1 MKTKMHA
8 RVEDGK
14 IVQGPAVL
22 PENFFSKELKNS
34 EVSQMSVVNA
44 GWLPIIDNS
53 TEVDFK
59 KFAVSADFKM
69 EIFSDRIVKTH
80 KIKEFPPEFIEAYN
94 NRVNAL
100 KGQSND

>member
-1 MKTKMHA
+1 MKIKMHA

-22 PENFFSKELKNS
+22 PENFFSKEDKNS
-34 EVSQMSVVNA
+34 EVSQLAVVST
-44 GWLPIIDNS
+44 GWLPIHDNS
-53 TEVDFK
+53 IDVDFT

-69 EIFSDRIVKTH
+69 EVFSDRIVKTH

-94 NRVNAL
+94 KRMSAL
-100 KGQSND
+100 KGKSND

>member
-1 MKTKMHA
+1 MKVKMHA

-22 PENFFSKELKNS
+22 PENFFSKELKNN
-34 EVSQMSVVNA
+34 EVAQMSVVST

-53 TEVDFK
+53 TDVDFK

-69 EIFSDRIVKTH
+69 EFFSDRIVKIH

-94 NRVNAL
+94 RRVNAL
-100 KGQSND
+100 KGE

>member
-1 MKTKMHA
+1 MKIKMYA

-22 PENFFSKELKNS
+22 PDNFFSKIDLRD
-34 EVSQMSVVNA
+34 EVSQMAVAST

-53 TEVDFK
+53 VDVDFK

-94 NRVNAL
+94 KRVNAM
-100 KGQSND
+100 KGKS